1 MQPRIAVK
9 SNKLIQF
16 APELY
21 SVTCF
26 LLNDNVTVEVNACG
40 AAATPAT
47 KVGDVAV
54 GARELSPMTV
64 VLSDSN
70 LKGSP
75 AMVFRTRLLGLLWN
89 GVVTWQG
96 RRGIWR
102 ITWLGGNRD
111 VHGNCLQELK
121 QSNFGDG

>member
-26 LLNDNVTVEVNACG
+26 LLDNVTVEVNACG

-64 VLSDSN
+64 VCQT
-70 LKGSP
+70 
-75 AMVFRTRLLGLLWN
+75 AT
-89 GVVTWQG
+89 
-96 RRGIWR
+96 
-102 ITWLGGNRD
+102 
-111 VHGNCLQELK
+111 
-121 QSNFGDG
+121 